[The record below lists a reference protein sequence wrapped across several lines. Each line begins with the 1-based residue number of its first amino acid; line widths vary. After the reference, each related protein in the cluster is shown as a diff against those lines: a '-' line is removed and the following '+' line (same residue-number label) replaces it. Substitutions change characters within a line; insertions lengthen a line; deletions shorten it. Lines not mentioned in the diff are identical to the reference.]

1 MTESDEPERRKR
13 GAQPGNR
20 NAVQHG
26 FYARQLTGFNPD
38 HNPVDNL
45 TDLIAML
52 RLSVR
57 EIALRAE
64 AEPGPQADLE
74 LLRSVTVASIA
85 IHRMV
90 KTQKKLSW
98 GLRSTRDES
107 QTPLPACP
115 TKDVTS
121 EDLADA
127 RLIRVD
133 QEVAL
138 LTALIERVTSQQST
152 WRTLGQSAAVV
163 RALALANGVLASLTR
178 TQRQMRSGSD
188 ALSLALRDLNSV
200 NERIEARLKSGY
212 YTEEEDEE

>member
-1 MTESDEPERRKR
+1 MTDRDKAERRKR

-26 FYARQLTGFNPD
+26 FYAQQLTGFKPD
-38 HNPVDNL
+38 LTPGNGL
-45 TDLIAML
+45 TDMIAML

-64 AEPGPQADLE
+64 ADPGPGADLQ
-74 LLRSVTVASIA
+74 LLRAVTVACIA
-85 IHRMV
+85 IHRLV
-90 KTQKKLSW
+90 KAQKKLFW
-98 GLRSTRDES
+98 KPRPKVDEP
-107 QTPLPACP
+107 QPPLPACP
-115 TKDVTS
+115 TQDVS
-121 EDLADA
+121 SKDLADA

-152 WRTLGQSAAVV
+152 WKTLGQSAAVV

-178 TQRQMRSGSD
+178 TQRQMGQASD
-188 ALSLALRDLNSV
+188 PLTVALRDLNAV
-200 NERIEARLKSGY
+200 NQRIEERMKSGY
-212 YTEEEDEE
+212 YKEDEGK